1 MWLHSKCNGGAP
13 CSSPPRVEVGIVL
26 MLMPILP
33 CIPLSC
39 AMQIGFLYLTD
50 EARLHALMAC
60 IGLHAS
66 ELDTEGTEEEMR

>member
-1 MWLHSKCNGGAP
+1 
-13 CSSPPRVEVGIVL
+13 
-26 MLMPILP
+26 
-33 CIPLSC
+33 
-39 AMQIGFLYLTD
+39 MQIGFLYLTD